1 MGALLSFLWG
11 GGKATPALPEVPDP
25 VTGLTPREKDF
36 VVTTWGS
43 VRKDITNNGVQL
55 FLRFFDKLPSAQ
67 KRFPSFADMPRD
79 ELATS
84 KRLKA
89 HANSVMYSIDS
100 IVCNLDDPEVLEEML
115 LKIGNNHGRR
125 KVPEDEFKV
134 LKDVLMQLLRDALD
148 IHKSP
153 VGEQAWSKAIDVMYK
168 GIFKGMAETR
178 DK

>member
-11 GGKATPALPEVPDP
+11 GGGATPALPEVADP
-25 VTGLTPREKDF
+25 VTGLTPREKHF
-36 VVTTWGS
+36 VATTWAA
-43 VRKDITNNGVQL
+43 VRKDITSNGVQL
-55 FLRFFDKLPSAQ
+55 FLRFFDKLPAAQ
-67 KRFPSFADMPRD
+67 KRFSSFADLPRD
-79 ELATS
+79 ELAAS

-125 KVPEDEFKV
+125 RIPEGEFMV
-134 LKDVLMQLLRDALD
+134 LKDVLMQLLRDILE

-168 GIFKGMAETR
+168 NIFKGMEETR
-178 DK
+178 NK